1 MRSTCRV
8 LFAFL
13 LLSCVV
19 QAKAVTI
26 TAQDPPPELI
36 TPPAQF
42 SFESCSGYFFNG
54 SQVSADGCYQ
64 FENETGSDITSL
76 TLSFAPLAPG
86 VDTSKGQTAKSD
98 IWSSLGADCSSG
110 TCIFT
115 YADGELNDN
124 ANLLLTEVGVKDLS
138 QFGPVTVN
146 FTTAA
151 TTPEPSSFLLLATG
165 LFGVGGFS
173 FQRRRA

>member
-1 MRSTCRV
+1 MRSICRV

-54 SQVSADGCYQ
+54 NQVSADGCYQ
-64 FENETGSDITSL
+64 FENETGSEITSL
-76 TLSFAPLAPG
+76 TLTFATPAPG
-86 VDTSKGQTAKSD
+86 VDTSAGETANSD
-98 IWSSLGADCSSG
+98 IWSSLGAGCSSG
-110 TCIFT
+110 VCTFT

-124 ANLLLTEVGVKDLS
+124 SNLLLTEVGIKDLS

-146 FTTAA
+146 FTTSA
-151 TTPEPSSFLLLATG
+151 TPEPSSFLLLATG
-165 LFGVGGFS
+165 LFGVGGIS